1 MTGPYSAS
9 CAAPYCPGAAFPMH
23 KYIMIGPQ
31 GAGKG
36 TQSKLLAE
44 NFGFVHISIGDIFRW
59 NVRNHTKLGSRVTR
73 ITAAGHLVS
82 DEIVDKVVQDRLEM
96 HDWRYGFVLD
106 GFPRTAAQARYLFEN
121 WNLDRAIYLDLDD
134 ATVYQRVMGR
144 AQKGEGSG
152 FTKRA
157 DDNPE
162 ALQRRLQEYHEKTS
176 PLLDMFRERDM
187 LFQIDAGQTIEEVY
201 GAIVEGLG
209 LDGGVVSPP
218 GLPA

>member
-1 MTGPYSAS
+1 MN
-9 CAAPYCPGAAFPMH
+9 

-31 GAGKG
+31 GSGKG

-44 NFGFVHISIGDIFRW
+44 QFGFIHISVGDIFRW

-73 ITAAGHLVS
+73 ITEEGRLVS
-82 DEIVDKVVQDRLEM
+82 DEIVENVVRERLEL

-106 GFPRTAAQARYLFEN
+106 GFPRTPTQAMYLFEN

-134 ATVYQRVMGR
+134 KTVRKRVMSR
-144 AQKGEGSG
+144 AKVGEGSG

-162 ALQRRLQEYHEKTS
+162 ALRRRLGEYHDKTR
-176 PLLDMFRERDM
+176 PMLDLFAERD
-187 LFQIDAGQTIEEVY
+187 LLLRVDAGGTIEEVFRSV
-201 GAIVEGLG
+201 VEGLG
-209 LDGGVVSPP
+209 LSTEPAVPALSGV
-218 GLPA
+218 